1 MLAMQLMFS
10 QDVYMAHCILRGR
23 MCFLLF
29 NLTIS
34 MHSYTEDISKAQP
47 ISRFYGRDAD
57 REMDG
62 FPWNGQFSVKFRE
75 ILQFCPFAYTI
86 S

>member
-1 MLAMQLMFS
+1 MVICARLENAGPEIKDHGYIMLAMQLMFS

-62 FPWNGQFSVKFRE
+62 FP
-75 ILQFCPFAYTI
+75 
-86 S
+86 